1 MASLAGWQCV
11 TIATLSKHRA
21 GMTVKASFRRTKIV
35 ATLGPKTSTIEAI
48 RELVLAGAT
57 TFRLNFSH
65 GTHAD
70 HHRNICNIRQVSCEL
85 NVPIGILQDLQG
97 PKIRLGKFSDGPV
110 YLHKGDRYTFT
121 SEQIS
126 CNNQIGCISYDKLAQ
141 EVPAGAV
148 ILLDDGRVEMK
159 VESVEPATGLLHCVV
174 TVGGLLSDRKG
185 VNFPNVH
192 LSVRAMTD
200 KDRED
205 LIFGLAEGVDWVALS
220 FVCTPEDIL
229 EVKEIIAQ
237 SNRSVGVIAKIEKHE
252 AIANMREI
260 LAVCDGVMVAR
271 GDLGVEVPAED
282 VPILQKRLIQ
292 TANEFG
298 IPVITATQ
306 MLDSMV
312 KSPRATRAEIS
323 DVANAIL
330 DGTDAVM
337 LSNETAVGEYPVQA
351 VETMAKIALRTEQEY
366 QWDRPLKSNSK
377 SVPHAISQAV
387 GKISKQLDAS
397 AIVTLTKTG
406 ATARSVSKFR
416 PSVPI
421 LAVTPHVGVARQ
433 LQLVWG
439 VQPLMVLS
447 FPSVRQNFE
456 AALNLAQEQKL
467 LQAGDLV
474 VMTAGALQGVA
485 GSTDLIK
492 VMFVSS
498 VVGRGM
504 GIGQGIV
511 HGRARVAF
519 HPLDVKDFHN
529 GEILVVDRTDAE
541 FIDII
546 RRAGAVITEEAGL
559 NSHAVV
565 IGRRLGIPVMIG
577 VQNATGNIRDG
588 EPLTINF
595 RRGIVYSGSPSEEL
609 D

>member
-1 MASLAGWQCV
+1 MTA
-11 TIATLSKHRA
+11 RA
-21 GMTVKASFRRTKIV
+21 PFRRTKIV
-35 ATLGPKTSTIEAI
+35 ATLGPKTSTPEAI
-48 RELVLAGAT
+48 RELILAGAT

-70 HHRNICNIRQVSCEL
+70 HHRNVCHIRQVSCEL

-97 PKIRLGKFSDGPV
+97 PKIRLGKFPDGAV
-110 YLHKGDRYTFT
+110 YVNKGDRYTLT
-121 SEQIS
+121 SEQIP

-148 ILLDDGRVEMK
+148 ILLDDGRVEMQ
-159 VESVEPATGLLHCVV
+159 VESVEPEAGLLHCRV

-205 LIFGLAEGVDWVALS
+205 LVFGLAEGVDWVALS

-229 EVKEIIAQ
+229 EAKEIISQ
-237 SNRSVGVIAKIEKHE
+237 SGRSVGVIAKIEKHE

-351 VETMAKIALRTEQEY
+351 VQTMAKIALRTEQEY
-366 QWDRPLKSNSK
+366 QWDRPLKTNSK

-498 VVGRGM
+498 VVGRGR

-519 HPLDVKDFHN
+519 HPLDVKDFN
-529 GEILVVDRTDAE
+529 KGEILVVDRTDVD

-546 RRAGAVITEEAGL
+546 RRAGAVITEDAGL
-559 NSHAVV
+559 DSHAVI
-565 IGRRLGIPVMIG
+565 IGRKLGIPVMVG
-577 VQNATGNIRDG
+577 VQNATAQIRDG
-588 EPLTINF
+588 ELLTINF